1 VYRIAKTFTFEAAH
15 RLRDLPE
22 EHKCARTH
30 GHSYRVEIVLESEQL
45 TETGFVDD
53 FAELQPLGDYIV
65 ASLDHRDLNSAL
77 DVNPTSELLARH
89 LADWFERHLA
99 SDLNGRLASV
109 RVSETASSWAE
120 YLPAPCRESAS

>member
-1 VYRIAKTFTFEAAH
+1 MYRIAKTFTFEAAH
-15 RLRDLPE
+15 RLSGLPE

-53 FAELQPLGDYIV
+53 FAELKPLGDYIA
-65 ASLDHRDLNSAL
+65 ASLDHSDLNSAL
-77 DVNPTSELLARH
+77 DGNPTSELLARH

-99 SDLNGRLASV
+99 PDLNGQLASV

-120 YLPAPCRESAS
+120 YLPASCRESAS

>member
-15 RLRDLPE
+15 HLSGLPE

-53 FAELQPLGDYIV
+53 FAELKPLGDYT
-65 ASLDHRDLNSAL
+65 AHEFQML
-77 DVNPTSELLARH
+77 PP
-89 LADWFERHLA
+89 
-99 SDLNGRLASV
+99 
-109 RVSETASSWAE
+109 ASSKA
-120 YLPAPCRESAS
+120 ANHDH